1 MYAPPVALEL
11 EFTVEPFEPG
21 APGPHVEA
29 AEAAARRSAGRS
41 AGTVTV
47 GPFGTTLSGPNDV
60 VLQAVGA
67 IVRAAVEAGATR
79 ITLQVSADDEAR

>member
-1 MYAPPVALEL
+1 MYARPVALEL

-29 AEAAARRSAGRS
+29 AEAAARRSAG
-41 AGTVTV
+41 TVTV
-47 GPFGTTLSGPNDV
+47 GPFGTTLSGPNDA